1 MSNID
6 VVELTQA
13 LVDIES
19 TSGNEGQVA
28 RWLAGWLRERGFAVD
43 EQLVEDNR
51 LNLYIT
57 VGDTDPDVVLS
68 LSLIHISEPTRP
80 Y

>member
-1 MSNID
+1 MAPVSNID

-28 RWLAGWLRERGFAVD
+28 RWLAGWL
-43 EQLVEDNR
+43 
-51 LNLYIT
+51 
-57 VGDTDPDVVLS
+57 
-68 LSLIHISEPTRP
+68 
-80 Y
+80 